1 MSNSDLIT
9 QNYKTNT
16 AFLGPTN
23 FYEKCAGILAYSSK
37 FTGLIPSIS
46 SLSSIFQK
54 VRNLQN
60 SSNNSYKSIDTINT
74 DENLEHYIEIIT
86 DEHLAYAPLEGFDT
100 LIYFAKGSLNDFN
113 TEVPIGYT
121 TLDTVIGKVSLD
133 NIFYTSFIIYL
144 EDFPS
149 TEVEIVKEDLDIGEQ
164 SISDSRNEYLNKFLK
179 VRDLKYT
186 GYTELPKRFKTS
198 FPFEKIITRKSDN
211 GDPIIWFG
219 YFGGIESIFHPLV
232 DENNDAKIVMGDDL
246 YIEDPDIGANNE
258 DEENNGSDISQLPIT
273 SSTGIHTSFIS
284 NFLISRIYLNT
295 IAYYYPYAA
304 EVEEG
309 GGNPINFDL
318 ITPEIY
324 NSTKYIT
331 ENYLLDT
338 NGYIGYM
345 NNSAFWNRSQHP
357 LPFQPN
363 RPLLDLGSGKL
374 ISSVSSF
381 LNIQEFQKRVR
392 EAADIN
398 IPLSLLFTNR
408 GTLDI
413 YVKHGKWFIFN
424 LYQFNMYIAT
434 NDITTIAFPKSNK
447 FIIINDRNI
456 MIRRDTGTED
466 ILTLYDS
473 PGYFCD
479 EYTKNIINIKYP
491 YSKLFSNFSIGGEII
506 DEDNIFTSKLS
517 KFRKR
522 PAIKVPIR
530 VIDALSGFIFYVT
543 KDEFNSSNKKITV
556 DYM

>member
-9 QNYKTNT
+9 QDYKTNT
-16 AFLGPTN
+16 VFLGPTN

-46 SLSSIFQK
+46 SLSSIFHK

-60 SSNNSYKSIDTINT
+60 SSSNSYKSIDTINT

-86 DEHLAYAPLEGFDT
+86 NEHLAYAPLEGFDT

-113 TEVPIGYT
+113 TEIPIGYT

-133 NIFYTSFIIYL
+133 NIFYTSFVIYL
-144 EDFPS
+144 EDFPT
-149 TEVEIVKEDLDIGEQ
+149 TEIEIGKEDLDTGEQ
-164 SISDSRNEYLNKFLK
+164 SISDSQNKYLNKFLRVK
-179 VRDLKYT
+179 DLKYT

-198 FPFEKIITRKSDN
+198 LPFEKIITRKFDN

-219 YFGGIESIFHPLV
+219 YFGGVESIFHPLV
-232 DENNDAKIVMGDDL
+232 DENNDAKIVMEEDLYVEDHDISGEDTDSEGDDSS
-246 YIEDPDIGANNE
+246 GM
-258 DEENNGSDISQLPIT
+258 SQLPT
-273 SSTGIHTSFIS
+273 TSTGIRTSFIS

-295 IAYYYPYAA
+295 IAYYYPYV
-304 EVEEG
+304 VEDG
-309 GGNPINFDL
+309 GGNPINFNL
-318 ITPEIY
+318 ITPVVY

-338 NGYIGYM
+338 NGHIGYM
-345 NNSAFWNRSQHP
+345 NNSAFWNSSQHP
-357 LPFQPN
+357 LPFQSS

-381 LNIQEFQKRVR
+381 INIQEFQKRVR

-479 EYTKNIINIKYP
+479 EYTKNIINIRYP
-491 YSKLFSNFSIGGEII
+491 YSKLFSYFSIGGEVI

-530 VIDALSGFIFYVT
+530 IIDALSGFIFYVT
-543 KDEFNSSNKKITV
+543 KDEFNNSSKKITV